1 MNAPNRTGSLQAR
14 MASLYLLI
22 PKEKTLDPR
31 TPVLV
36 GACAVQQRCD
46 HPDDGVEPV
55 ELMIRALEGAAE
67 DAGSRTL
74 LGLADGVRVPR
85 GYWGYSDPGRLIA
98 ARVGASGARTQLTQL
113 GVLQTTL
120 LGRAAADIACGRA
133 RVLLIAGGETKHR
146 ARRAEI
152 LGVPERRTVQTGVA
166 PDEVLE
172 PHRDIVHP
180 REYELGIAMP
190 VNQYAVVENALRAAD
205 GQDLATHRDEIAR
218 LWSGMSEV
226 AARNPAAWS
235 REVVAPEAIRDADER
250 NRWIAF
256 PYTKRH
262 NSDWNVDQAA
272 GLILCALATA
282 RSLGLDES
290 RFVYPLAVA
299 DSDTM
304 VSLGERRELH
314 RSPGFAHAG
323 RAAAEISGVA
333 PTDVAV
339 RELYSCFPSA
349 VRVQQRELGLDPTLP
364 VTVTGGMAFAG
375 GPLNNF
381 VLQAMVKMAQVLRE
395 APGTTGMVNAV
406 SGFLTK
412 QGVSLWASRPP
423 DAPFRHVDVSAETAA
438 DVHTVELVAEADGDG
453 TLASYTV
460 QYEGDVPS
468 RTILLLDLDDGRRVL
483 RADDDRDLAAALT
496 QEEWIGRRL
505 PAGAKESA

>member
-1 MNAPNRTGSLQAR
+1 M
-14 MASLYLLI
+14 
-22 PKEKTLDPR
+22 DPR

-36 GACAVQQRCD
+36 GAHAVQQRCD
-46 HPDDGVEPV
+46 HPDEGVEPV

-67 DAGSRTL
+67 DAGSRQL
-74 LGLADGVRVPR
+74 LALADGVRVPH
-85 GYWGYSDPGRLIA
+85 GYWDYADPGRLIA
-98 ARVGASGARTQLTQL
+98 ARVGASAARTQLTKL
-113 GVLQTTL
+113 GVLQTTV
-120 LGRAAADIACGRA
+120 LGRAAADVASGRA
-133 RVLLIAGGETKHR
+133 RVVLVAGGEAKHR
-146 ARRAEI
+146 ALRAKV
-152 LGVPERRTVQTGVA
+152 LGVPERRTVQSGVA

-172 PHRDIVHP
+172 PHREVVHP
-180 REYELGIAMP
+180 RELELGIAMP

-205 GQDLATHRDEIAR
+205 GQGLAAHRDEVAR

-226 AARNPAAWS
+226 AARNPDAWS
-235 REVVAPEAIRDADER
+235 RTAFPPEAIRDADAR

-272 GLILCALATA
+272 GLILCALGTA
-282 RSLGLDES
+282 RELGLDES
-290 RFVYPLAVA
+290 RFVFPLAVA
-299 DSDTM
+299 DANVM

-314 RSPGFAHAG
+314 RAPGFAHAG

-333 PTDVAV
+333 ADEVTA

-381 VLQAMVKMAQVLRE
+381 VLQAMVKMTQVLRR
-395 APGTTGMVNAV
+395 APGTIGMVNAV

-423 DAPFRHVDVSAETAA
+423 ATPFRHVDVSAETAA
-438 DVHTVELVAEADGDG
+438 DVATVEVVAQADGEG

-460 QYEGDVPS
+460 QYRDGAPS
-468 RTILLLDLDDGRRVL
+468 RAILFLDLDDGRRVL
-483 RADDDRDLAAALT
+483 RADDDRELAAALT
-496 QEEWIGRRL
+496 REEWIGRRL
-505 PAGAKESA
+505 PAGAGEPG

>member
-1 MNAPNRTGSLQAR
+1 
-14 MASLYLLI
+14 
-22 PKEKTLDPR
+22 LDPL

-46 HPDDGVEPV
+46 HPDEGLEPV
-55 ELMIRALEGAAE
+55 ELMVRALEGAAE
-67 DAGSRTL
+67 DAGSRAL
-74 LGLADGVRVPR
+74 LGLADGVRVPH
-85 GYWGYSDPGRLIA
+85 GFWDYSDPGRLIA
-98 ARVGASGARTQLTQL
+98 ARVGASGAHTQLTKL

-120 LGRAAADIACGRA
+120 LGRAAAE
-133 RVLLIAGGETKHR
+133 IAGGEAKHR

-166 PDEVLE
+166 PDDVLE
-172 PHRDIVHP
+172 PHREVVHP
-180 REYELGIAMP
+180 RELELRIAMP
-190 VNQYAVVENALRAAD
+190 VNQYAIVENALRAAD
-205 GQDLATHRDEIAR
+205 GRSLADHRDEIAR

-226 AARNPAAWS
+226 ASRNPAAWS
-235 REVVAPEAIRDADER
+235 REAVKAEAIRDADER

-272 GLILCALATA
+272 GLILCALGTA

-290 RFVYPLAVA
+290 RFVFPLAVA
-299 DSDTM
+299 DANTM
-304 VSLGERRELH
+304 VSLAERRELH

-323 RAAAEISGVA
+323 RAAAEIAGIARGEVA
-333 PTDVAV
+333 A

-349 VRVQQRELGLDPTLP
+349 VRVQQRELGLDPALP

-381 VLQAMVKMAQVLRE
+381 VLQATAKMAEVLRD
-395 APGTTGMVNAV
+395 APGTVGMVNAV

-423 DAPFRHVDVSAETAA
+423 DAPFRHADVSAETAA
-438 DVHTVELVAEADGDG
+438 DVHTAPVVAEADGEG

-460 QYEGDVPS
+460 QYARGVPA
-468 RTILLLDLDDGRRVL
+468 RAILLLDLDDGRRVL

-496 QEEWIGRRL
+496 REEWIGRRL
-505 PAGAKESA
+505 PARAAAAR

>member
-1 MNAPNRTGSLQAR
+1 
-14 MASLYLLI
+14 
-22 PKEKTLDPR
+22 LDPL

-46 HPDDGVEPV
+46 HPDEGGEPV
-55 ELMIRALEGAAE
+55 ELMVRALEGAAE
-67 DAGSRTL
+67 DAGSRAL
-74 LGLADGVRVPR
+74 LGLADGVRVPH
-85 GYWGYSDPGRLIA
+85 GFWDYSDPGRLIA
-98 ARVGASGARTQLTQL
+98 ARVGASGARTQLTKL

-120 LGRAAADIACGRA
+120 LGRAAADIAGGRA
-133 RVLLIAGGETKHR
+133 RVVLIAGGETKHR

-172 PHRDIVHP
+172 PHREVVHP
-180 REYELGIAMP
+180 RELELRIAMP
-190 VNQYAVVENALRAAD
+190 VNQYAIVENALRAAD
-205 GQDLATHRDEIAR
+205 GRSLADHRDEIAR

-226 AARNPAAWS
+226 ASRNPDAWS
-235 REVVAPEAIRDADER
+235 REAVKPEAIRDADER

-272 GLILCALATA
+272 GLILCALGTA

-290 RFVYPLAVA
+290 RFVFPLAVA
-299 DSDTM
+299 DANTM
-304 VSLGERRELH
+304 VSLAERRELH

-323 RAAAEISGVA
+323 RAAAEIAGIAKAEVVA
-333 PTDVAV
+333 

-349 VRVQQRELGLDPTLP
+349 VRVQQRELDLDPALP

-381 VLQAMVKMAQVLRE
+381 VLQATAKMAEVLRA
-395 APGTTGMVNAV
+395 APGAVGMVNAV

-423 DAPFRHVDVSAETAA
+423 DAPFRHADVSAETAA
-438 DVHTVELVAEADGDG
+438 DVHTAPVVAEADGEG

-460 QYEGDVPS
+460 QYARGVPA
-468 RTILLLDLDDGRRVL
+468 RAILLLDLDDGRRVL

-496 QEEWIGRRL
+496 REEWIGRRL
-505 PAGAKESA
+505 PARAAAAR

>member
-1 MNAPNRTGSLQAR
+1 
-14 MASLYLLI
+14 
-22 PKEKTLDPR
+22 LDPR

-36 GACAVQQRCD
+36 GARAVQQRCE
-46 HPDDGVEPV
+46 HPDEGLEPV
-55 ELMIRALEGAAE
+55 ALMIRALEGAAE
-67 DAGSRTL
+67 DAGSRAL
-74 LGLADGVRVPR
+74 LRLADGVRVPH
-85 GYWGYSDPGRLIA
+85 GFWEYSDPGRLIA
-98 ARVGASGARTQLTQL
+98 ERLGASGARTQLTRL

-120 LGRAAADIACGRA
+120 LGRAAADIASGGA
-133 RVLLIAGGETKHR
+133 RVVLIAGGEAKHR

-152 LGVPERRTVQTGVA
+152 LGVPDRRTVQKGA
-166 PDEVLE
+166 SPDELLE
-172 PHRDIVHP
+172 PHREVVHP
-180 REYELGIAMP
+180 RELELRIAMP
-190 VNQYAVVENALRAAD
+190 VNQYAIVENALRAAD
-205 GQDLATHRDEIAR
+205 GLDLAAHRDQIAR
-218 LWSGMSEV
+218 LWAGMSEV
-226 AARNPAAWS
+226 AARNPDAWT
-235 REVVAPEAIRDADER
+235 REALKPEAIRDADER

-272 GLILCALATA
+272 GLILCALGTA

-299 DSDTM
+299 DANTM
-304 VSLGERRELH
+304 VSLAARREMH

-323 RAAAEISGVA
+323 RAAAGIAGVA
-333 PTDVAV
+333 LAGVSA

-349 VRVQQRELGLDPTLP
+349 VRVQQRELGLDPAQP

-381 VLQAMVKMAQVLRE
+381 VLQAMAKMVEVLRG
-395 APGTTGMVNAV
+395 APGTVGLVNAV

-423 DAPFRHVDVSAETAA
+423 AAPFRHVDVSDETAA
-438 DVHTVELVAEADGDG
+438 DVATVEVVPEAAGEG

-460 QYEGDVPS
+460 QYHEGVPA
-468 RTILLLDLDDGRRVL
+468 RAILLLDLDDGRRVL

-496 QEEWIGRRL
+496 REEWIGRRL
-505 PAGAKESA
+505 PAGA

>member
-1 MNAPNRTGSLQAR
+1 
-14 MASLYLLI
+14 
-22 PKEKTLDPR
+22 LDPR

-36 GACAVQQRCD
+36 GARAVQQRCE
-46 HPDDGVEPV
+46 HPDEGLEPV
-55 ELMIRALEGAAE
+55 ALMVRALEGAAE
-67 DAGSRTL
+67 DAGSREL
-74 LGLADGVRVPR
+74 LRLADGVRVPH
-85 GYWGYSDPGRLIA
+85 GFWEYSDPGRLVA
-98 ARVGASGARTQLTQL
+98 ERVGASGARTQLTRL

-120 LGRAAADIACGRA
+120 LGRAAADIASGSA
-133 RVLLIAGGETKHR
+133 RVVLIAGGEAKHR

-152 LGVPERRTVQTGVA
+152 LGVPDRRTVQTGA
-166 PDEVLE
+166 LPDELLE
-172 PHRDIVHP
+172 PHREVVHP

-190 VNQYAVVENALRAAD
+190 VNQYAIVENALRAAD
-205 GQDLATHRDEIAR
+205 GLDLAAHRDQVAR
-218 LWSGMSEV
+218 LWAGMSEV
-226 AARNPAAWS
+226 AARNPDAWT
-235 REVVAPEAIRDADER
+235 REALKPEAIRDADER

-272 GLILCALATA
+272 GLILCALGTA

-299 DSDTM
+299 DANTM
-304 VSLGERRELH
+304 VSLAARRDLH

-323 RAAAEISGVA
+323 RAAAAIAGVA
-333 PTDVAV
+333 LGDVPA

-349 VRVQQRELGLDPTLP
+349 VRVQQRELGLDPAQA

-381 VLQAMVKMAQVLRE
+381 VLQAMAKMVEVLRS
-395 APGTTGMVNAV
+395 APGTVGLVNAV

-423 DAPFRHVDVSAETAA
+423 EAPFRHVDVSDETAA
-438 DVHTVELVAEADGDG
+438 DVATVEVVPEAAGEG

-460 QYEGDVPS
+460 QYQDGAPARAV
-468 RTILLLDLDDGRRVL
+468 LLLDLDDGRRVL
-483 RADDDRDLAAALT
+483 RADAGRDLAAALT
-496 QEEWIGRRL
+496 REEWIGRRL
-505 PAGAKESA
+505 PAGA